1 MLPDGG
7 TSNGPMPDRLRPLSP
22 GSILTNPRNAYQ
34 RYTITAA
41 RQLPRSTYYD
51 ALDLTCPTCRQLH
64 TTLPP
69 RGVCEQCQ
77 SALQPV
83 LIHERRG
90 HSNGPTPPDDVA
102 ALIHISQGHPN
113 ILPHQAFIQFAE
125 SRYTVVEHPRR
136 WGVLVRGR
144 RRRSADEAL
153 AGAIQVGQALTYLQA
168 HGFIYAEVG
177 GSSIESLIVVSGPED
192 IKLADLSACV
202 RTDPNSVLPHVEK
215 EIAFLGWL
223 LFYLAVGKEPSR
235 AELTEAPP
243 SLRPFVERAIR
254 REYAGVPDMLTDL
267 STLPSLPSTAPR
279 SLKPSHGQ
287 ATHTGQRRRRNEDAV
302 VTFTFD
308 KEQDGRSV
316 PIGFYLVADGMGG
329 YEAGDVASRT
339 VNQIVTDWILKTRVL
354 PDLRKATRKL
364 TTGDLP
370 ADLLTQAIE
379 QANEAL
385 IHRRQ
390 ATGKELGST
399 VTAALV
405 IGDVVTIANVGDSR
419 AYLLRDGRLEQITQ
433 DHSLVARLVDAG
445 VIEPEEVRQHPRRNE
460 IYRSLGHKPHLE
472 VDTFTRQLRA
482 GDRLIL
488 CSDGLWEMVTDAE
501 IQAIVEAG
509 HTDAG
514 ACSPQQAC
522 DALVEA
528 ANRAGG
534 EDNISVI
541 VVAME

>member
-1 MLPDGG
+1 
-7 TSNGPMPDRLRPLSP
+7 MPDRLRPLPP
-22 GSILTNPRNAYQ
+22 GSILTDPLNAQQ
-34 RYTITAA
+34 RYAITAA
-41 RQLPRSTYYD
+41 RQLPRSIYYD
-51 ALDLTCPTCRQLH
+51 ALGLTCPACRKLH
-64 TTLPP
+64 AALPP

-77 SALQPV
+77 NALQPV
-83 LIHERRG
+83 LIHERRVR
-90 HSNGPTPPDDVA
+90 SNSPISPDDA
-102 ALIHISQGHPN
+102 TALIRISHGHPN
-113 ILPHQAFIQFAE
+113 ILPHQALIQFTE

-144 RRRSADEAL
+144 QRRSTDEAI
-153 AGAIQVGQALTYLQA
+153 AGAIQVGQALAYLQA
-168 HGFIYAEVG
+168 HRFIYSEVG
-177 GSSIESLIVVSGPED
+177 GASIESLIVVSGPDD
-192 IKLADLSACV
+192 IKLADLSACI
-202 RTDPNSVLPHVEK
+202 RDDLDPLSPHIKK

-235 AELTEAPP
+235 TDLTEAPP
-243 SLRPFVERAIR
+243 SLRPFVERALR
-254 REYAGVPDMLTDL
+254 QEYATISDMLTDL
-267 STLPSLPSTAPR
+267 STLPSPPPAASR

-287 ATHTGQRRRRNEDAV
+287 ATHRGQRRPRNEDAV

-308 KEQDGRSV
+308 KEQDGHSV

-339 VNQIVTDWILKTRVL
+339 VNQVVTDWIIKTRVL

-364 TTGDLP
+364 TTGDMP

-385 IHRRQ
+385 INRRQ
-390 ATGKELGST
+390 ATGKKLGST
-399 VTAALV
+399 VTAALI
-405 IGDVVTIANVGDSR
+405 IGDVATIANVGDSR
-419 AYLLRDGRLEQITQ
+419 AYLLRAGRLEQITQ

-445 VIEPEEVRQHPRRNE
+445 VINPEDVRQHPRRNE
-460 IYRSLGHKPHLE
+460 IYRSLGHKQRLE
-472 VDTFTRQLRA
+472 VDTFTRQLQA

-488 CSDGLWEMVTDAE
+488 CSDGLWEMVTDTE
-501 IQAIVEAG
+501 IQAIVEAER
-509 HTDAG
+509 TDSG
-514 ACSPQQAC
+514 AYSPQQVC
-522 DALVEA
+522 DTLVKA